1 MRNYRIIREMS
12 LLMVFVVLCSI
23 TGFFS
28 FGAYAAGNSVQVN
41 GKVFTFDED
50 AHYEYSTSE
59 SYEVVNPG
67 TNTYGSLSVLGTL
80 SADGAKNGFP
90 SYLVSD
96 GSAQLIYSYTDGLL
110 TADEES
116 WHLVEDKT
124 KKVDDITLSSN
135 IQYGAL
141 ILQTS
146 KDGKS
151 WFTDLSIIN
160 IFKDTPTQ
168 TAPFYSANSIQLA
181 NGCYYRVVVVYKT
194 AIKTG
199 ENQYWFVSTDKIEYK
214 KTAEVY
220 EFYLHDSSAA
230 GQESPVMSR
239 NLGTLTNTGK
249 DNGYSGST
257 AIGINDPH
265 YGWEIGH
272 FFVSGYT
279 RETKDDSGTPVF
291 LKNVG
296 DQITLWF
303 NLEQD
308 IDRLNGSDT
317 LSISDDTNG
326 YDQYFQTGKTD
337 MGRGTLFIRYT
348 DEKGVKHPP
357 EIYTNY
363 LLANAST
370 SADTIVRLFEE
381 GDYEVALDY
390 EIKSTPRVVAGVEV
404 VPEYTNYRIFF
415 KFSVRNGNCMVF
427 PFDVVTGD
435 ELANE
440 AITPNGFKLDMA
452 RSRYLT
458 IDVRRSVVTEGP
470 NGYVEDVRFN
480 RPAKDGDS
488 YTDPGIYVFSVKN
501 LYTGE
506 STTKTIYVG
515 SEGYMKALSVN
526 QISVSQLNEL
536 IAQGAIIGNDGTI
549 TMPTPSP
556 EPEASE
562 PTPEPT
568 PEAVSTEEP
577 ITDEAPR
584 TVEATEEPIDETSP
598 NVEEPIEEEAADTPA
613 GKSYVMPIAT
623 GSVVV
628 VIIAYVIFA
637 KKKKTVKEGSEK

>member
-1 MRNYRIIREMS
+1 MKRKIVNS
-12 LLMVFVVLCSI
+12 TVWLLTFVMLCFS
-23 TGFFS
+23 TCFFS
-28 FGAYAAGNSVQVN
+28 FTAYAADNSIAVA
-41 GKVFTFDED
+41 GKVYSFAEQS
-50 AHYEYSTSE
+50 HYEYSSSE
-59 SYEVVNPG
+59 SYEVVKPG
-67 TNTYGSLSVLGTL
+67 TNTCGILSVVGSLTTDGTR
-80 SADGAKNGFP
+80 NGVP
-90 SYLVSD
+90 SYLVNN
-96 GSAQLIYSYTDGLL
+96 GTAQLVYTYTDALL

-124 KKVDDITLSSN
+124 KIVDDLTLASN

-151 WFTDLSIIN
+151 WFNDLSITN

-168 TAPFYSANSIQLA
+168 SDPFYSANSIQLA
-181 NGCYYRVVVVYKT
+181 NGCYYRVIVVYKA
-194 AIKTG
+194 AIKVG
-199 ENQYWFVSTDKIEYK
+199 ENQYWFVSTDRIEYK
-214 KTAEVY
+214 KIAEVY
-220 EFYLHDSSAA
+220 EFYLHDNSAV
-230 GQESPVMSR
+230 GQDNPVMSR

-249 DNGYSGST
+249 DNGYSGNN
-257 AIGINDPH
+257 AIDIKDPH

-279 RETKDDSGTPVF
+279 RETKDDSGSPVF

-308 IDRLNGSDT
+308 IDRLNGDEA
-317 LSISDDTNG
+317 LSIADDTNG

-337 MGRGTLFIRYT
+337 MGRGTLIIRYT
-348 DEKGVKHPP
+348 DEKGVKHEP

-390 EIKSTPRVVAGVEV
+390 EIKSTPRVVAGLEI

-435 ELANE
+435 ELPNE

-458 IDVRRSVVTEGP
+458 IDVKRSVVTEGP

-488 YTDPGIYVFSVKN
+488 YTEPGIYVFSVKN

-515 SEGYMKALSVN
+515 SEGYMKALSLN

-536 IAQGAIIGNDGTI
+536 IAQGAVIGNDGTI

-556 EPEASE
+556 EPEAPE
-562 PTPEPT
+562 LTPEPT
-568 PEAVSTEEP
+568 PETINTEEP
-577 ITDEAPR
+577 ITEE
-584 TVEATEEPIDETSP
+584 TLKSVEATVQPT
-598 NVEEPIEEEAADTPA
+598 DTPA
-613 GKSYVMPIAT
+613 PISEDPIAEDASQTPASSSYVIPIAV
-623 GSVVV
+623 GGVVL
-628 VIIAYVIFA
+628 VIIAYALITR
-637 KKKKTVKEGSEK
+637 KKKTVKEGSAK